1 VTNAEKRDLALRFLK
16 LLILVYLFLISLEL
30 LKDGFGLFGKDFSKT
45 LVEATSNPL
54 VGLCIGLLAT
64 SLAQSSSSTTS
75 ILVSMV
81 AAGTLNLHVAI
92 PMIMG
97 ANIGTSVTSMLVATA
112 HITRRNEFGR
122 AFTAA
127 TVHDTFNLLAV
138 ALLLPLEVCT
148 GFLEK
153 SALWFQKMLEGVGG
167 LKAMTPLE
175 IIVSPVAERIKE
187 AVLYPFPDKSIA
199 EIAGLM
205 IVALILMFIALKFLV
220 DTLKA
225 VMVGPLERLIH
236 GYLFKTT
243 PRALLFGLAVT
254 VCVQSSS
261 ITISLMVPLVASGIL
276 SVQQAFPYAVGAN
289 IGTTITAL
297 LAALYFGKPEGIA
310 LALTHTMFN
319 VSGGAI
325 FLPLRMIPIHIAEY
339 IGGCVEKYRILSVV
353 FIALVF
359 FIIPLGVIV
368 VFN

>member
-16 LLILVYLFLISLEL
+16 LIILVYLFLISLEL
-30 LKDGFGLFGKDFSKT
+30 LKNGFKLFGQDFSKT
-45 LVEATSNPL
+45 LVEATSNPI

-92 PMIMG
+92 PMVMG

-153 SALWFQKMLEGVGG
+153 SATALQGMLEGVGG
-167 LKAMTPLE
+167 LQAMKPVE
-175 IIVSPVAERIKE
+175 IVVAPVADRIQG
-187 AVLYPFPDKSIA
+187 AVLCLFADGSGWQIA
-199 EIAGLM
+199 ALM

-276 SVQQAFPYAVGAN
+276 TVHHAFPYAVGAN
-289 IGTTITAL
+289 IGTTVTAL

-310 LALTHTMFN
+310 LALTHTLFN

-325 FLPLRMIPIHIAEY
+325 FLPLRVIPISIAEY
-339 IGGCVEKYRILSVV
+339 IGRCVEKYRILSIV
-353 FIALVF
+353 FIAMVF

-368 VFN
+368 LFS